1 MRGHFVG
8 SVPHDGYQG
17 NNKVT
22 DIVSYDGSY
31 WTRERIKGSRKIMV
45 RRNKKDISSGV
56 WYRIVFDKVIK
67 KS

>member
-17 NNKVT
+17 NDMVT
-22 DIVSYDGSY
+22 DIIQYDGVY
-31 WTRERIKGSRKIMV
+31 WTRKRIKGSRRIMV

-56 WYRIVFDKVIK
+56 WYQIK
-67 KS
+67 FKDLIK